1 VPEKKAAAGGTET
14 ILLVEDEPSILRMT
28 RMMIERKGYSVLS
41 AATPT
46 EAIDL
51 AKTHADEID
60 LLMTDVVMPEMNGRD
75 LAGLLTAIFPDIKLL
90 FMSGYTAN
98 VIAHHGVLDDG
109 VAFIQ
114 KPFSMKELAETLRE
128 VLDG

>member
-1 VPEKKAAAGGTET
+1 
-14 ILLVEDEPSILRMT
+14 VEDEPAILKLT
-28 RMMIERKGYSVLS
+28 RIMLERKGYSVLS
-41 AATPT
+41 AATPA

-51 AKTHADEID
+51 AKDHGDRID

-75 LAGLLTAIFPDIKLL
+75 LAGHLTALYPDIRLL

-98 VIAHHGVLDDG
+98 VIAHQGILDKG

-114 KPFSMKELAETLRE
+114 KPFSMKDLAGKVRK
-128 VLDG
+128 VLDKAGGRTND